1 MMIRAMLLGAM
12 ALVASQAVAATELVD
27 TDGNGSYSMEE
38 MAAAYPGLT
47 EEQFAEIDADENGE
61 IDEVEL
67 VEAIEG
73 GVIEG

>member
-12 ALVASQAVAATELVD
+12 ALVASQAVASTELVD

-47 EEQFAEIDADENGE
+47 EEQFTEIDADENGE